1 MEYLNILLIGMAYI
15 FASVMYAALRSG
27 ESWEGMFKYFVE
39 FLFYSMVV
47 IVIIGAMF
55 SMRW

>member
-27 ESWEGMFKYFVE
+27 ETREGMFKYFVE
-39 FLFYSMVV
+39 FLFWTMVV
-47 IVIIGAMF
+47 AIIVGFML
-55 SMRW
+55 RT